1 MCFEVRYDFYRLT
14 LSRFQNSLFFS
25 CQDDIKDKV
34 TPNTPE
40 AEVEKFKVEFDTC
53 AIKCCDTNI
62 QRLPSLSKKVMETL
76 KSGKVWYLSYLRL
89 PLIDLLLLAIF
100 ILLLDRTQHVN
111 VIDWFDVLNMI
122 GVKQNNVEVVYE

>member
-1 MCFEVRYDFYRLT
+1 MCFEVCYAPRSWTLNISFFICIQLFY
-14 LSRFQNSLFFS
+14 S

-62 QRLPSLSKKVMETL
+62 QRLGPLSKKVMETL
-76 KSGKVWYLSYLRL
+76 KSGK
-89 PLIDLLLLAIF
+89 I
-100 ILLLDRTQHVN
+100 
-111 VIDWFDVLNMI
+111 
-122 GVKQNNVEVVYE
+122 